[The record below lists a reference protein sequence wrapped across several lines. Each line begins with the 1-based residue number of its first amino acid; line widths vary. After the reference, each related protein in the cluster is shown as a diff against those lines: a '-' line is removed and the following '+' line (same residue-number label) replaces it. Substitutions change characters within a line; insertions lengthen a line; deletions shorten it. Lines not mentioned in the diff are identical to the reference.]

1 MPKVEPLSRLNLI
14 SDSKRIIMD
23 AKDKKIDDN
32 LNRRDFCASI
42 AAVAVTSPAGM
53 TGLNLIN
60 DNVPHASS
68 LVSAAVSETSHQIFF
83 EAAQNMEHVKTASV
97 DLVVTSPPYP
107 MIEMWDGIFS
117 SQNADVGTALKKD
130 PMSAFEFMH
139 RELDKVWAE
148 CFRTLKDGGF
158 LCINIG
164 DATRS
169 INKEFQL
176 YNNHSRVVSSCLKIG
191 FENLPNIIWRKQT
204 NAPNKFMGSGMLPCG
219 AYVTLEHEW
228 ILVFRKRGK
237 RIYKLDRD
245 KALRRS
251 SAFFWEER
259 NKWFSDLWE
268 IKGVKQTIVN
278 SQTRE
283 RNASFPL
290 EIPFRLVNMY
300 SQMGDTVLDPFMG
313 MGTTLVASMLSG
325 RNSIGFEIDKGL
337 RSTIEDF
344 VDNIDTKLMKR
355 FVVDR
360 FNAHLAFVEER
371 ISLGKT
377 VKYTNKKLNC
387 KVMTSQETDIELVVP
402 IRVNKTKGDIF
413 SRRCFYQSFK
423 I

>member
-1 MPKVEPLSRLNLI
+1 MKV
-14 SDSKRIIMD
+14 
-23 AKDKKIDDN
+23 KDKKIDDS

-42 AAVAVTSPAGM
+42 AAVAVTPPVEMAG
-53 TGLNLIN
+53 LSLLN
-60 DNVPHASS
+60 DNAPHDLS
-68 LVSAAVSETSHQIFF
+68 LTSAAVSETSHQIFF
-83 EAAQNMEHVKTASV
+83 EAAQNMESVKTASV

-107 MIEMWDGIFS
+107 MIETWDEIFS
-117 SQNADVGTALKKD
+117 SQNFNVGTALEKD
-130 PMSAFEFMH
+130 PMSAFELMH

-228 ILVFRKRGK
+228 ILVFRKSGK

-283 RNASFPL
+283 RNASFSL

-300 SQMGDTVLDPFMG
+300 SQMGDVVLDPFMG
-313 MGTTLVASMLSG
+313 MGTTLVASMLLG

-337 RSTIEDF
+337 RPMIEDF
-344 VDNIDTKLMKR
+344 VDNVDTNLMKR
-355 FVVDR
+355 FVADR
-360 FNAHLAFVEER
+360 FNAHLAFIKER
-371 ISLGKT
+371 TSLGKN
-377 VKYTNKKLNC
+377 VKYPNKKLNC
-387 KVMTSQETDIELVVP
+387 KVMTSQETDMELVVP
-402 IRVNKTKGDIF
+402 VRVNRSKGDIF

>member
-1 MPKVEPLSRLNLI
+1 MQKFKQQANVI
-14 SDSKRIIMD
+14 SDSEQIIMGT
-23 AKDKKIDDN
+23 KDKKSDEN
-32 LNRRDFCASI
+32 LNRRDFCTSI
-42 AAVAVTSPAGM
+42 ATVAISAPMGVMGFGSV
-53 TGLNLIN
+53 NEN
-60 DNVPHASS
+60 ESQDFSS
-68 LVSAAVSETSHQIFF
+68 APTAVSETSHRIFF
-83 EAAQNMEHVKTASV
+83 EAAQNMGCVKTASV

-107 MIEMWDGIFS
+107 MIEMWDEIFS
-117 SQNADVGTALKKD
+117 LQNANVGAALKKD

-158 LCINIG
+158 LCVNIG

-237 RIYKLDRD
+237 RIYRSDRD

-268 IKGVKQTIVN
+268 IKGVKQAIVN
-278 SQTRE
+278 SKTRE

-313 MGTTLVASMLSG
+313 MGTTLVASLLSG

-337 RSTIEDF
+337 KPVIENF
-344 VDNIDTKLMKR
+344 VDDIDVGSMKK
-355 FVVDR
+355 FVKER
-360 FNAHLAFVEER
+360 LNAHLAFVKER
-371 ISLGKT
+371 TSSGKN
-377 VKYTNKKLNC
+377 VKYTNQKLNC
-387 KVMTSQETDIELVVP
+387 KVMTSQETDMELVIPVKVS
-402 IRVNKTKGDIF
+402 RSNGDTF
-413 SRRCFYQSFK
+413 SRHCFYQS